1 MKNFS
6 SVAMLAGCVVG
17 VWGVSA
23 HDVMARAMQPAA
35 AAQPETKP
43 EVASVA
49 SGKIDLRPRFT
60 KGQEIRFRMKMESTG
75 TQAGGLGDAGEGPGE
90 QSMSTNQEIGLLM
103 RVKDVNPETG
113 AMLDLVYES
122 LKFNMDSPMMGRV
135 EFDSSKPATGG
146 DAAMAEM
153 MLRPMV
159 GLTLS
164 VKTDKDGNITEV
176 KTPDGVGGVGGEM
189 LRQFTGAD
197 VVKNMFGPIV
207 SLRRGTGQAAVGE
220 MWTNQDAIE
229 SPMGTMKVTTN
240 NTLSS
245 HSGGRAT
252 IDINGGVSLTQGA
265 GGASA
270 IPGLVPKAT
279 IKESSIKGQAIW
291 DTGKGML
298 RSVKSEQNITI
309 EADIGGQK
317 TVSKQVMKM
326 DVARV
331 GE

>member
-6 SVAMLAGCVVG
+6 KMAFTVAIVGACAGLG
-17 VWGVSA
+17 GLSA
-23 HDVMARAMQPAA
+23 HGASSQVLQPATDA
-35 AAQPETKP
+35 KP
-43 EVASVA
+43 DIKPDTGANV
-49 SGKIDLRPRFT
+49 DLRPRFT

-75 TQAGGLGDAGEGPGE
+75 TQAGDAAGE

-103 RVKDVNPETG
+103 RVKEVNAESG
-113 AMLDLVYES
+113 ALLDLVYES
-122 LKFNMDSPMMGRV
+122 LKFNMDSPMMGRID
-135 EFDSSKPATGG
+135 FDSSKPATGG
-146 DAAMAEM
+146 DEAIAEG
-153 MLRPMV
+153 MLRPLV

-164 VKTDKDGNITEV
+164 VKTDKDGNITDV
-176 KTPDGVGGVGGEM
+176 KSPEGAGGVAGAM

-220 MWTNQDAIE
+220 TWTNQDAIE

-245 HSGGRAT
+245 HAQGRAT
-252 IDINGGVSLTQGA
+252 IDIKGGVSLTQGGA
-265 GGASA
+265 GASA
-270 IPGLVPKAT
+270 IPGLMPAAT

-291 DTGKGML
+291 DTAKGML
-298 RSVKSEQNITI
+298 RSVKSEQTITI
-309 EADIGGQK
+309 EADLAGQK
-317 TVSKQVMKM
+317 TVSKQVMRM

>member
-1 MKNFS
+1 
-6 SVAMLAGCVVG
+6 
-17 VWGVSA
+17 
-23 HDVMARAMQPAA
+23 
-35 AAQPETKP
+35 
-43 EVASVA
+43 
-49 SGKIDLRPRFT
+49 
-60 KGQEIRFRMKMESTG
+60 
-75 TQAGGLGDAGEGPGE
+75 
-90 QSMSTNQEIGLLM
+90 
-103 RVKDVNPETG
+103 
-113 AMLDLVYES
+113 
-122 LKFNMDSPMMGRV
+122 
-135 EFDSSKPATGG
+135 
-146 DAAMAEM
+146 MAEM

-252 IDINGGVSLTQGA
+252 IDINGGVSLTQGT

>member
-1 MKNFS
+1 
-6 SVAMLAGCVVG
+6 
-17 VWGVSA
+17 
-23 HDVMARAMQPAA
+23 
-35 AAQPETKP
+35 
-43 EVASVA
+43 
-49 SGKIDLRPRFT
+49 
-60 KGQEIRFRMKMESTG
+60 MKMESTG
-75 TQAGGLGDAGEGPGE
+75 TQAGGSGDAGEGPGE

-252 IDINGGVSLTQGA
+252 IDINGGVSLTQGT

-291 DTGKGML
+291 DTAKGML
-298 RSVKSEQNITI
+298 RSVKSEQKITI